1 MGCNVR
7 PTPPLS
13 SSSVQKPPP
22 ETTVFSHLTP
32 AYNSVP
38 HLGLVK
44 IGLDTKL
51 VVLTM
56 GELIRWKLVKLK
68 AIVRFLSFFL
78 HPSSLLHLPYLG
90 TVVDKLFQKI
100 TVNISN
106 DADHDIQFMCGDGVH
121 DKKLHTMK
129 PGGYMS
135 FRFHDIMFPLKWCYV
150 YLGESK
156 HGVFWA
162 YAVKLR
168 CIECIWSLR
177 NDGIFLLGSDGEEPK
192 SHELFL
198 KGDYF

>member
-1 MGCNVR
+1 MTTTYKCNIANCAIFIIFLASFLA
-7 PTPPLS
+7 PS
-13 SSSVQKPPP
+13 SSISIP
-22 ETTVFSHLTP
+22 L
-32 AYNSVP
+32 
-38 HLGLVK
+38 
-44 IGLDTKL
+44 
-51 VVLTM
+51 
-56 GELIRWKLVKLK
+56 
-68 AIVRFLSFFL
+68 
-78 HPSSLLHLPYLG
+78 
-90 TVVDKLFQKI
+90 VDKLFQKI
-100 TVNISN
+100 TVNITN

-121 DKKLHTMK
+121 DKKLYTMK

-177 NDGIFLLGSDGEEPK
+177 NDGIFLLGPDGEEPK
-192 SHELFL
+192 SHESFL